1 MYKMPAKKKGQKGN
15 EDIPIEGNEDIPI
28 EGNED
33 IPIEVNPVS
42 TWIDK

>member
-1 MYKMPAKKKGQKGN
+1 MYKMPPKKKGIGQKGK
-15 EDIPIEGNEDIPI
+15 
-28 EGNED
+28 ED

>member
-15 EDIPIEGNEDIPI
+15 EDIPIE
-28 EGNED
+28 
-33 IPIEVNPVS
+33 VNPVS

>member
-28 EGNED
+28 E
-33 IPIEVNPVS
+33 VNPVS